1 MRAGGE
7 DLLGEGEFLNEETLS
22 DGTAG
27 GIEARNTRRPEPPAL
42 LPSLPHATGRP
53 AVCQAGAVTY
63 PICKSLVD
71 DWVSVS
77 EDEIGDGGATRNPHP
92 ATKLEPYQ
100 PFGQAPL

>member
-27 GIEARNTRRPEPPAL
+27 GIEARNPRRPADPAAL
-42 LPSLPHATGRP
+42 LASTKRP
-53 AVCQAGAVTY
+53 AVWQAGAVTY

-77 EDEIGDGGATRNPHP
+77 EDEIGDGGATP
-92 ATKLEPYQ
+92 ATPPTSLPSVPSTRHFTAQ
-100 PFGQAPL
+100 PS